1 MKNFQCFIGSLI
13 CMCLGARASWGGMN
27 LKLFDLG
34 VPASGLFPFLF
45 GTVLF
50 LIGIVSLCFDLL
62 RIKASLSEEDDASIN
77 YKGVRKVFL
86 YFGLSISCTL
96 LIPYFG
102 FVIPAF
108 GLLFVLLRFVENVN
122 WRQSLYLAFGFTMF
136 CDILFI
142 RTLGVQLQSF
152 NI

>member
-1 MKNFQCFIGSLI
+1 MKKFQRFIGSFFCI
-13 CMCLGARASWGGMN
+13 CLGARASWGGFK
-27 LKLFDLG
+27 LQLFDLG

-45 GTVLF
+45 GTVLL
-50 LIGIVSLCFDLL
+50 LIGSVSLCFDLL
-62 RIKASLSEEDDASIN
+62 SFRDNPSEEHSSVN
-77 YKGVRKVFL
+77 YMGVRKVL
-86 YFGLSISCTL
+86 AYFGLSISCTL

-108 GLLFVLLRFVENVN
+108 GLLFVLLKFVENIH
-122 WRQSLYLAFGFTMF
+122 WKQSLYLATGFTMF

>member
-13 CMCLGARASWGGMN
+13 CMCLGAWASWGGMN

-108 GLLFVLLRFVENVN
+108 GLLFVLLRFVENIS
-122 WRQSLYLAFGFTMF
+122 WRPSLYLAFGFTIF

-142 RTLGVQLQSF
+142 RILGVQLQSF